1 VYFRLKKIDKFSKAR
16 FGTIITSRGK
26 INTPIFMPVGTYCT
40 VKSLQKKNL
49 YSDIDSN
56 IILSNTYHI
65 FLNPGIDVI
74 KKSGGI
80 HEFMGWN
87 NLILT
92 DSGGYQLFSLKKI
105 LTINNNGVIFNSHVN
120 GLRYVFTPENV
131 ITIQRSLNSD
141 IIMPLD
147 ECTPYPCNYEYT
159 KNSVTRTHKWLK
171 RSISHFNKT
180 LSYKNYNKS
189 LFPIVQGGTYI
200 NLRKHSSEFVSNLN
214 MDGNAIGGVCK
225 PNTCLYEIVE
235 LVCGILPV
243 NKPRYLMGVGTPAN
257 ILECIALGVD
267 MFDCVMPTRNAR
279 NGTLFTSNGIINIKN
294 KKWKTDNSFID
305 ENINC
310 NSSHYHTKSYLHH
323 LFLSN
328 EILGLQI
335 ASLHNLSFYS
345 WLIKSSRYHILRGNF
360 LDWKNDI
367 LKLIMN
373 KV

>member
-1 VYFRLKKIDKFSKAR
+1 MYFRLKKIDKFSKAR

-267 MFDCVMPTRNAR
+267 MFDCLMPTRNAR

>member
-1 VYFRLKKIDKFSKAR
+1 
-16 FGTIITSRGK
+16 
-26 INTPIFMPVGTYCT
+26 
-40 VKSLQKKNL
+40 
-49 YSDIDSN
+49 
-56 IILSNTYHI
+56 
-65 FLNPGIDVI
+65 
-74 KKSGGI
+74 
-80 HEFMGWN
+80 
-87 NLILT
+87 
-92 DSGGYQLFSLKKI
+92 
-105 LTINNNGVIFNSHVN
+105 
-120 GLRYVFTPENV
+120 
-131 ITIQRSLNSD
+131 
-141 IIMPLD
+141 
-147 ECTPYPCNYEYT
+147 
-159 KNSVTRTHKWLK
+159 
-171 RSISHFNKT
+171 
-180 LSYKNYNKS
+180 
-189 LFPIVQGGTYI
+189 
-200 NLRKHSSEFVSNLN
+200 
-214 MDGNAIGGVCK
+214 
-225 PNTCLYEIVE
+225 
-235 LVCGILPV
+235 
-243 NKPRYLMGVGTPAN
+243 
-257 ILECIALGVD
+257 